1 MFLLIHKV
9 QKRYCGSRSTA
20 WNEKGN
26 WGSPI
31 CSLRNCTGT
40 EKEREVGCG
49 LQKSEAISPRIHLS
63 RDLNEGS
70 EQCGYLGEYSR

>member
-1 MFLLIHKV
+1 MINVMGKLQQV
-9 QKRYCGSRSTA
+9 RMA
-20 WNEKGN
+20 
-26 WGSPI
+26 
-31 CSLRNCTGT
+31 
-40 EKEREVGCG
+40 EREVGCG